1 MTLLSHTA
9 NVSVSLK
16 TKCKGAVLCIFRC
29 LGIVFFGAFVG
40 GSLGGLIDVPSR
52 FITIG
57 GSYMCLFLTYPLSYV
72 IGIFKVMGKVFKVAD
87 YKEKEMVQKLV
98 ALSEKSRRTGLLALE
113 EEIQDFEDDFLRT
126 GLRNVIDGIDGA
138 AIRVSME
145 NELTQMEERHNK
157 WISLVNAWATLAPG
171 FGMLGT
177 VIGLIGMLLNLED
190 KSSLGP
196 NMAVALVTTFYGSM
210 MSNWMLIPIASK
222 LAYQNN
228 LEIRSKEMIIEG
240 ILGIQSGDHPRIL
253 AQRLL
258 TYLDPKDRKVL
269 EAELIKD

>member
-1 MTLLSHTA
+1 
-9 NVSVSLK
+9 
-16 TKCKGAVLCIFRC
+16 
-29 LGIVFFGAFVG
+29 
-40 GSLGGLIDVPSR
+40 
-52 FITIG
+52 
-57 GSYMCLFLTYPLSYV
+57 
-72 IGIFKVMGKVFKVAD
+72 
-87 YKEKEMVQKLV
+87 MVQKLV

-113 EEIQDFEDDFLRT
+113 EEIQDFDDDFLRT

-145 NELTQMEERHNK
+145 NELSQLEDRHNK
-157 WISLVNAWATLAPG
+157 WISVVNAWATLAPG

-210 MSNWMLIPIASK
+210 MSNWLLIPIASK

-258 TYLDPKDRKVL
+258 TYLEPKDRKGL
-269 EAELIKD
+269 EAELVKD

>member
-1 MTLLSHTA
+1 MDIASFI
-9 NVSVSLK
+9 
-16 TKCKGAVLCIFRC
+16 GIFGG

-40 GSLGGLIDVPSR
+40 GSLGGLIDIPSM

-57 GSYMCLFLTYPLSYV
+57 GSYMCLFLTYPLSYTLGV
-72 IGIFKVMGKVFKVAD
+72 FKVMGKVFKIAD
-87 YKEKEMVQKLV
+87 FKDGETVQKLMT
-98 ALSEKSRRTGLLALE
+98 LSEKSRRTGLLALE
-113 EEIQDFEDDFLRT
+113 EELNDIDDPFLKA

-138 AIRVSME
+138 AIRASME
-145 NELTQMEERHNK
+145 NELGQMEERHNK
-157 WISLVNAWATLAPG
+157 WISVVNAWATLAPG

-210 MSNWMLIPIASK
+210 MSNWLLIPVASK
-222 LAYQNN
+222 LTYQNN
-228 LEIRSKEMIIEG
+228 LEVRSKEMIIEG
-240 ILGIQSGDHPRIL
+240 VLGIQSGDHPRIL

-258 TYLDPKDRKVL
+258 TYLDPADRKRL
-269 EAELIKD
+269 EPELVKD

>member
-1 MTLLSHTA
+1 MDIASFI
-9 NVSVSLK
+9 
-16 TKCKGAVLCIFRC
+16 GIFGGIAV
-29 LGIVFFGAFVG
+29 VMFGAFMG
-40 GSLGGLIDVPSR
+40 SSLGGLIDVPSM

>member
-1 MTLLSHTA
+1 MDIASFIG
-9 NVSVSLK
+9 VF
-16 TKCKGAVLCIFRC
+16 GG

-40 GSLGGLIDVPSR
+40 GSLSGLIDVPSM

-72 IGIFKVMGKVFKVAD
+72 IGIFKVVSRVFKVAD

-145 NELTQMEERHNK
+145 NELTQMAERHNK
-157 WISLVNAWATLAPG
+157 WISVVNAWATLAPG

-177 VIGLIGMLLNLED
+177 VIGLIGMLLNIED

-210 MSNWMLIPIASK
+210 MANWLLIPIASK

-228 LEIRSKEMIIEG
+228 LEVRSKEMIIEG

-269 EAELIKD
+269 EAELVKD

>member
-1 MTLLSHTA
+1 MDIASFIG
-9 NVSVSLK
+9 VF
-16 TKCKGAVLCIFRC
+16 GG

-40 GSLGGLIDVPSR
+40 GSLSGLIDVPSM

-72 IGIFKVMGKVFKVAD
+72 IGIFKVVSRVFKVAD

-113 EEIQDFEDDFLRT
+113 EAIQDFEDDFLRT

-157 WISLVNAWATLAPG
+157 WISVVNAWATLAPG

-177 VIGLIGMLLNLED
+177 VIGLIGMLLNIED

-210 MSNWMLIPIASK
+210 MANWLLIPIASK

-228 LEIRSKEMIIEG
+228 LEVRSKEMIIEG

-269 EAELIKD
+269 EAELVKD

>member
-1 MTLLSHTA
+1 MDIASFIG
-9 NVSVSLK
+9 VF
-16 TKCKGAVLCIFRC
+16 GG

-40 GSLGGLIDVPSR
+40 GSLSGLIDVPSM

-72 IGIFKVMGKVFKVAD
+72 IGIFKVVSRVFKVAD

-157 WISLVNAWATLAPG
+157 WISVVNAWATLAPG

-177 VIGLIGMLLNLED
+177 VIGLIGMLLNIED

-210 MSNWMLIPIASK
+210 MANWLLIPIASK

-228 LEIRSKEMIIEG
+228 LEVRSKEMIIEG

-258 TYLDPKDRKVL
+258 TYLAPKDRKVL
-269 EAELIKD
+269 EAELVKD

>member
-1 MTLLSHTA
+1 MDIASFI
-9 NVSVSLK
+9 
-16 TKCKGAVLCIFRC
+16 GIFGG

-40 GSLGGLIDVPSR
+40 GSLGGLIDVPSM

-72 IGIFKVMGKVFKVAD
+72 IGIFKVMGRVFKVAD

-157 WISLVNAWATLAPG
+157 WISLINAWATLAPG

-177 VIGLIGMLLNLED
+177 VIGLIGMLLNIED

-210 MSNWMLIPIASK
+210 MANWLLIPMASK

-228 LEIRSKEMIIEG
+228 LEVRSKEMIIEG

-269 EAELIKD
+269 ESELIKD

>member
-1 MTLLSHTA
+1 MDIASFIGIFGGITI
-9 NVSVSLK
+9 
-16 TKCKGAVLCIFRC
+16 VL
-29 LGIVFFGAFVG
+29 FGAFMSS
-40 GSLGGLIDVPSR
+40 SLGGHIDVPSM

-72 IGIFKVMGKVFKVAD
+72 IGIFKVMGRVFKVAD

-157 WISLVNAWATLAPG
+157 WISLINAWATLAPG

-177 VIGLIGMLLNLED
+177 VIGLIGMLLNIED

-210 MSNWMLIPIASK
+210 MANWLLIPMASK

-228 LEIRSKEMIIEG
+228 LEVRSKEMIIEG

-269 EAELIKD
+269 ESELIKD

>member
-1 MTLLSHTA
+1 MDIASFI
-9 NVSVSLK
+9 
-16 TKCKGAVLCIFRC
+16 GIFGGIAV
-29 LGIVFFGAFVG
+29 VMFGAFMG
-40 GSLGGLIDVPSR
+40 SSLGGLIDVPSM

-72 IGIFKVMGKVFKVAD
+72 IGIFKVMGKVFKIAD

-177 VIGLIGMLLNLED
+177 VIGLIGMLLNIED

-228 LEIRSKEMIIEG
+228 LEVRSKEMIIEG

-269 EAELIKD
+269 EAEVMKE

>member
-1 MTLLSHTA
+1 MDIASFI
-9 NVSVSLK
+9 
-16 TKCKGAVLCIFRC
+16 GIFGGIAV
-29 LGIVFFGAFVG
+29 VMFGAFMG
-40 GSLGGLIDVPSR
+40 SSLGGLIDVPSM

-72 IGIFKVMGKVFKVAD
+72 IGIFKVMGRVFKVAD

-145 NELTQMEERHNK
+145 NELTRHNK
-157 WISLVNAWATLAPG
+157 WISLINAWATLAPG

-177 VIGLIGMLLNLED
+177 VIGLIGMLLNIED

-210 MSNWMLIPIASK
+210 MANWLLIPMASK

-228 LEIRSKEMIIEG
+228 LEVRSKEMIIEG

-269 EAELIKD
+269 ESELIKD

>member
-1 MTLLSHTA
+1 MDIASFI
-9 NVSVSLK
+9 
-16 TKCKGAVLCIFRC
+16 GIFGGIAV
-29 LGIVFFGAFVG
+29 VMFGAFMG
-40 GSLGGLIDVPSR
+40 SSLGGLIDVPSM

-72 IGIFKVMGKVFKVAD
+72 IGIFKVMGRVFKVAD

-157 WISLVNAWATLAPG
+157 WISLINAWATLAPG

-177 VIGLIGMLLNLED
+177 VIGLIGMLRNMED
-190 KSSLGP
+190 KSAIGP
-196 NMAVALVTTFYGSM
+196 NMAVALITTLYGSLM
-210 MSNWMLIPIASK
+210 ANWIIGPIAQK
-222 LAYQNN
+222 LIGHNAA
-228 LEIRSKEMIIEG
+228 EMRTKEMVIEG
-240 ILGIQSGDHPRIL
+240 VLAIQAGENPRIM
-253 AQRLL
+253 AQKLL
-258 TYLDPKDRKVL
+258 TYLDPVARHAIEADVLKD
-269 EAELIKD
+269 

>member
-1 MTLLSHTA
+1 MDIASFI
-9 NVSVSLK
+9 
-16 TKCKGAVLCIFRC
+16 GIFGG

-40 GSLGGLIDVPSR
+40 GSLGGLIDIPSM

-57 GSYMCLFLTYPLSYV
+57 GSYMCLFSTYPLSYV

-177 VIGLIGMLLNLED
+177 VIGLIGMLLNLDD
-190 KSSLGP
+190 KSALGP
-196 NMAVALVTTFYGSM
+196 NMATALVTTFYGSLM
-210 MSNWMLIPIASK
+210 QNWLLVPIATK
-222 LAYQNN
+222 LMYQNN
-228 LEIRSKEMIIEG
+228 MEVKSKEMIIEG
-240 ILGIQSGDHPRIL
+240 VLGIQAGDNPRIL
-253 AQRLL
+253 AQRLV
-258 TYLDPKDRKVL
+258 TYLTPSDRKSI
-269 EAELIKD
+269 EAEVLKD

>member
-1 MTLLSHTA
+1 MDIASFIGIFGGL
-9 NVSVSLK
+9 
-16 TKCKGAVLCIFRC
+16 AV
-29 LGIVFFGAFVG
+29 VMFGAFMG
-40 GSLGGLIDVPSR
+40 SSLGGLIDVPSM

>member
-1 MTLLSHTA
+1 MDIASFIGIFGGITI
-9 NVSVSLK
+9 
-16 TKCKGAVLCIFRC
+16 VL
-29 LGIVFFGAFVG
+29 FGAFMSS
-40 GSLGGLIDVPSR
+40 SLGGLIDVPSM

-57 GSYMCLFLTYPLSYV
+57 GSYMCLFLTYPLSYA
-72 IGIFKVMGKVFKVAD
+72 IGIFKVMGRVFKVAD

-98 ALSEKSRRTGLLALE
+98 ALSEKSRRTGLLA
-113 EEIQDFEDDFLRT
+113 FLRT

-177 VIGLIGMLLNLED
+177 VIGLIGMLLNIED

-210 MSNWMLIPIASK
+210 MANWLLIPIASK
-222 LAYQNN
+222 LAYQSN
-228 LEIRSKEMIIEG
+228 LEVRSKEMIIEG

>member
-1 MTLLSHTA
+1 MDIASFIG
-9 NVSVSLK
+9 VF
-16 TKCKGAVLCIFRC
+16 GG

-40 GSLGGLIDVPSR
+40 GSLSGLIDVPSM

-72 IGIFKVMGKVFKVAD
+72 IGIFKVVSRVFKVAD

-157 WISLVNAWATLAPG
+157 WIAVVNAWATLAPG

-177 VIGLIGMLLNLED
+177 VIGLIGMLLNIED

-210 MSNWMLIPIASK
+210 MANWLLIPIASK

-228 LEIRSKEMIIEG
+228 LEVRSKEMIIEG

-269 EAELIKD
+269 EAELVKD

>member
-1 MTLLSHTA
+1 M
-9 NVSVSLK
+9 
-16 TKCKGAVLCIFRC
+16 
-29 LGIVFFGAFVG
+29 
-40 GSLGGLIDVPSR
+40 
-52 FITIG
+52 
-57 GSYMCLFLTYPLSYV
+57 
-72 IGIFKVMGKVFKVAD
+72 
-87 YKEKEMVQKLV
+87 
-98 ALSEKSRRTGLLALE
+98 
-113 EEIQDFEDDFLRT
+113 
-126 GLRNVIDGIDGA
+126 
-138 AIRVSME
+138 SME

-177 VIGLIGMLLNLED
+177 VIGLIGMLLNIED

-210 MSNWMLIPIASK
+210 LANWLFIPIASK

-228 LEIRSKEMIIEG
+228 MEVRSKEMVIEG

-258 TYLDPKDRKVL
+258 TYLEPKDRKVL

>member
-1 MTLLSHTA
+1 MDIASFI
-9 NVSVSLK
+9 
-16 TKCKGAVLCIFRC
+16 GIFGGIAV
-29 LGIVFFGAFVG
+29 VMFGAFMG
-40 GSLGGLIDVPSR
+40 SSLGGLIDVPSM

-72 IGIFKVMGKVFKVAD
+72 IGIFKVMGRVFKVAD

-98 ALSEKSRRTGLLALE
+98 ALSEKSRRTGLLALG

-157 WISLVNAWATLAPG
+157 CISLINAWATLAPG

-177 VIGLIGMLLNLED
+177 VIGLIGMLLNIED

-210 MSNWMLIPIASK
+210 MANWLLIPMASK

-228 LEIRSKEMIIEG
+228 LEVRSKEMIIEG

-269 EAELIKD
+269 ESELIKD

>member
-1 MTLLSHTA
+1 MDIASFI
-9 NVSVSLK
+9 
-16 TKCKGAVLCIFRC
+16 GIFGG

-40 GSLGGLIDVPSR
+40 GSLGGLIDIPSM

-57 GSYMCLFLTYPLSYV
+57 GSYMCLFLTYPLSYTLGV
-72 IGIFKVMGKVFKVAD
+72 FKVMGKVFKIAD
-87 YKEKEMVQKLV
+87 FKDGETVQKLMT
-98 ALSEKSRRTGLLALE
+98 LSEKSRRTGLLALE
-113 EEIQDFEDDFLRT
+113 EELNDIDDPFLKA

-145 NELTQMEERHNK
+145 NELGQMEERHNK
-157 WISLVNAWATLAPG
+157 WISVVNAWATLAPG

-210 MSNWMLIPIASK
+210 MSNWLLIPVASK
-222 LAYQNN
+222 LTYQNN
-228 LEIRSKEMIIEG
+228 LEVRSKEMIIEG
-240 ILGIQSGDHPRIL
+240 VLGIQSGDHPRIL

-258 TYLDPKDRKVL
+258 TYLDPADRKRL
-269 EAELIKD
+269 EPELVKD